1 MTSDLFT
8 QSIRSIFKCECVK
21 EFAFHPK
28 RRWRFDY
35 AIPEYRIAIEVEGGV
50 WTQGRHTRAKGFLGD
65 MDKYNTAAVMG
76 WTLVRTTPNKLMTK
90 QTMDFIQQALQWKKD
105 MEAEVKK

>member
-8 QSIRSIFKCECVK
+8 QTIRSIFKCECVK

-76 WTLVRTTPNKLMTK
+76 WTLVRTTPQKLMTK
-90 QTMDFIQQALQWKKD
+90 QTMDYVKQSIQWKKN
-105 MEAEVKK
+105 MEAEAKK

>member
-8 QSIRSIFKCECVK
+8 QTIRSIFKCECVK
-21 EFAFHPK
+21 EYAFHQK

-50 WTQGRHTRAKGFLGD
+50 WTKGRHTRAKGFLGD

-76 WTLVRTTPNKLMTK
+76 WTLVRTTPTKLMTK
-90 QTMDFIQQALQWKKD
+90 QTFDYIKQALQWKKD
-105 MEAEVKK
+105 MGAEAKK

>member
-1 MTSDLFT
+1 M
-8 QSIRSIFKCECVK
+8 K
-21 EFAFHPK
+21 EYYFHPK

-65 MDKYNTAAVMG
+65 IDKYNTAAVMG
-76 WTLVRTTPNKLMTK
+76 WMLVRTTPNKLITK
-90 QTMDFIQQALQWKKD
+90 QTMDYIKQAIQWKKD
-105 MEAEVKK
+105 MAADAKK